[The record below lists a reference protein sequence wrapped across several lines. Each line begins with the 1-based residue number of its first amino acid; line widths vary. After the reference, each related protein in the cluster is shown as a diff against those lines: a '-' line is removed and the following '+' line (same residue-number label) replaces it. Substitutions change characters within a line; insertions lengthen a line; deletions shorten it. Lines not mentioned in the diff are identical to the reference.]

1 VTDATST
8 AGLPGVLRL
17 GGAPLPVLDR
27 ARLYVCGITPYD
39 VTHLGHAATFVW
51 VDTLVRVLGAVGTE
65 VAVCRN
71 VTDVDDVL
79 SVAARRAGTR
89 YDEFAAVRQFYFDRD
104 MRRLAVRQPAFEPRA
119 HCYINQVMRI
129 AQALLDA
136 DRAYVSA
143 GSVYF
148 RGAAAVAGA
157 GLGEGDAGRE
167 EAVRLLTEYGGHPD
181 DPAKRDP
188 FDSPVWQS
196 SGPDDPAWD
205 SPWGPGR
212 PGWHAECAAM
222 ALSTFGPAID
232 VHAGGK
238 DLAFPHHAYESAM
251 VEAVTGV
258 IPFARRWMHVG
269 VVGVGGVKMAKSTG
283 NLVLVADLVER
294 YPGAALRLLVL
305 DRPWARDWDF
315 DVADLDRAAGR
326 LDGLCAAAG
335 RRGGSEAAEDE
346 VTTALL
352 DDLDVPRALRVAE
365 EAGGAAARSATTVL
379 GLV

>member
-1 VTDATST
+1 MTDATST

-51 VDTLVRVLGAVGTE
+51 VDTLVRVLGAIGTE

-119 HCYINQVMRI
+119 HSYVNQVMRI

-188 FDSPVWQS
+188 FDSPVWQA
-196 SGPDDPAWD
+196 SG
-205 SPWGPGR
+205 SGR
-212 PGWHAECAAM
+212 PRLGQPVGAGPTRLACRVRGHGVEHVRPRRRRACRRQGSRVPAPRVRVGDGRSGDGGGPVRPALDARGRGHGSAA
-222 ALSTFGPAID
+222 
-232 VHAGGK
+232 
-238 DLAFPHHAYESAM
+238 
-251 VEAVTGV
+251 
-258 IPFARRWMHVG
+258 
-269 VVGVGGVKMAKSTG
+269 
-283 NLVLVADLVER
+283 
-294 YPGAALRLLVL
+294 
-305 DRPWARDWDF
+305 
-315 DVADLDRAAGR
+315 
-326 LDGLCAAAG
+326 
-335 RRGGSEAAEDE
+335 
-346 VTTALL
+346 
-352 DDLDVPRALRVAE
+352 
-365 EAGGAAARSATTVL
+365 
-379 GLV
+379 